1 VGANAYQKHNFAC
14 RKCGE
19 PIEVGMKVDYENFS
33 TQQIPVRNCVP
44 SNQEGSIV
52 NLNPEFLIPDE
63 LQGRDKVFP
72 FVEEISRIR
81 EEDPTFEADMEKTS
95 RPAEEAIAE
104 WEKNGR
110 LPPGVG
116 HDWEFAKRVWS
127 LFLNNRHDVCV
138 DYITRQYA
146 HYRFDEPPHPYEV
159 IYAICAR
166 LGRQRAKE
174 ICDALREEWE
184 KAGTVNLEQRDVLR
198 SYFLDN
204 FSLGFLSSTLTVISE
219 YMEHYSD
226 FSQVLI
232 YQDRGV
238 SVGSGFNPS
247 SVAFKDTKMIYGNAF
262 EHLASFLVL
271 PACLNNVVEGR
282 PYDTFKKLTLEKYL
296 DLDKTSRHGP
306 FEDNPNLAMIA
317 DVLNNQIRNAS
328 HHGNMRFN
336 PKTGYVIYRPTK
348 GGSVKYMKYAEY
360 LMLCNTIIQTIA
372 GLTCFLIAELHP
384 EEPKTAR

>member
-1 VGANAYQKHNFAC
+1 
-14 RKCGE
+14 
-19 PIEVGMKVDYENFS
+19 M
-33 TQQIPVRNCVP
+33 
-44 SNQEGSIV
+44 
-52 NLNPEFLIPDE
+52 
-63 LQGRDKVFP
+63 
-72 FVEEISRIR
+72 
-81 EEDPTFEADMEKTS
+81 
-95 RPAEEAIAE
+95 
-104 WEKNGR
+104 
-110 LPPGVG
+110 
-116 HDWEFAKRVWS
+116 
-127 LFLNNRHDVCV
+127 
-138 DYITRQYA
+138 
-146 HYRFDEPPHPYEV
+146 
-159 IYAICAR
+159 
-166 LGRQRAKE
+166 
-174 ICDALREEWE
+174 
-184 KAGTVNLEQRDVLR
+184 LR

-238 SVGSGFNPS
+238 SVESGFNPS